1 MAAARLPVEVVSHI
15 MGFLSVS
22 DRKDAA
28 LVCRSWYEASL
39 DPILQRDIIIHFYAS
54 SAEQTTRAIP
64 SLSRRRLPH
73 LVLNNFDLSLDAK
86 AVLLKS
92 CEHLSANL
100 RSLSLKGSNITERTF
115 VELLSKCTNL
125 VTLDLSCCNSL
136 FMSGTLLEKNS
147 DMQLLKASLTNV
159 LDVNLASIRYMSD
172 ATFNRIMTVCENVEK
187 LSLAGSQMAFSSN
200 IYYPDRSSR
209 IASSSVLTFKN
220 FLDFMITQPCL
231 TSLNLS
237 KTQIEDEHLEELV
250 VVSGLKLQE
259 LILIG
264 CRNVSDEGIAYICKH
279 QPQLKSLDI
288 RECPDLTNSTV
299 LTVSAGLSQLRNLY
313 LNKCKQIT
321 DKAAMSLSRLNQLEV
336 LDMSECFQVTSA
348 GLVRGLC
355 KEEVTA
361 VLTHLNLNCCS
372 LVGDSFVEKACECLP
387 LLTHL
392 DLGSCFKISDNSVH
406 SISSSLKYLRFL
418 RLAWC
423 KEVTDLGLLGLLT
436 EGNQHKHDEAD
447 GECRCTRKYA
457 STVIFKKPTIKKNEP
472 TIDDI
477 RKNSLNSKKV
487 PVAISNIVGLK
498 YLDLTACKK
507 LTDTSLMQVI
517 KFPEI
522 RVLSLGMLPELSPDG
537 VAQIVRN
544 NPSIEEL
551 NLSQCGSLTDST
563 MATIT
568 TRLPRLQML
577 NVFGC
582 DKLTDK
588 SVNYIKDNCSR
599 LKHLDVSFCGGL
611 SHEAVENLENKSK
624 TLQTIQK
631 RMIGSA

>member
-1 MAAARLPVEVVSHI
+1 MR
-15 MGFLSVS
+15 FLSVS
-22 DRKDAA
+22 DRKEAA

-39 DPILQRDIIIHFYAS
+39 DPILQRDITIHFYAS
-54 SAEQTTRAIP
+54 SAEQTSRAIP

-136 FMSGTLLEKNS
+136 FMSGTLLEKNA
-147 DMQLLKASLTNV
+147 DMQLLRTSLTNV
-159 LDVNLASIRYMSD
+159 LDVNLSSIRYMSD

-187 LSLAGSQMAFSSN
+187 LSLAGSQMAFSSGV
-200 IYYPDRSSR
+200 YYPSKSSR

-220 FLDFMITQPCL
+220 FLDFLVTQTCL

-237 KTQIEDEHLEELV
+237 KTQIEDEHLDEIA
-250 VVSGLKLQE
+250 VSGLQLQE
-259 LILIG
+259 LILTG
-264 CRNVSDEGIAYICKH
+264 CRNVSDEGIAGICKH
-279 QPQLKSLDI
+279 QSQLKSLDV
-288 RECPDLTNSTV
+288 RECADLTNSAIM
-299 LTVSAGLSQLRNLY
+299 TVSARLTQLQNLY
-313 LNKCKQIT
+313 VNKCKQIT
-321 DKAAMSLSRLNQLEV
+321 DKSVVSMSKLKQLEV
-336 LDMSECFQVTSA
+336 LDISECFQITSA
-348 GLVRGLC
+348 GLCQGLC
-355 KEEVTA
+355 HEGEMA

-372 LVGDSFVEKACECLP
+372 LVGDTFVDKACECLP

-392 DLGSCFKISDNSVH
+392 DLGSCFKITDHSVH

-447 GECRCTRKYA
+447 GECRCTRKYP
-457 STVIFKKPTIKKNEP
+457 STVIFKKPTDKKKE
-472 TIDDI
+472 TSVDDI
-477 RKNSLNSKKV
+477 RNNSLNSKKI
-487 PVAISNIVGLK
+487 PVAISNLVGLK

-507 LTDTSLMQVI
+507 LTDTSLMQAI

-522 RVLSLGMLPELSPDG
+522 KVLSLGILPNLSPDG

-551 NLSQCGSLTDST
+551 NLSQCGSLTDSA

-568 TRLPRLQML
+568 TRLPRLQLL

-582 DKLTDK
+582 DQLTDK
-588 SVNYIKDNCSR
+588 SVGYLKDNCSR

-611 SHEAVENLENKSK
+611 SHEAVDNLENKCK
-624 TLQTIQK
+624 TLQTVQK
-631 RMIGSA
+631 RMIGAT